1 MNSIYFKE
9 LIKDHFPQLDTR
21 IFNRDFT
28 DPTFGA
34 GQPDEITNVYQ
45 EFPGLNDLPPLH
57 ATVLVISNQEI
68 TSNTAPPQL
77 AICAAPTPEPTHE
90 VCGGSKETS
99 DTAAPMLAIC
109 APPAPRDEPH
119 GATHTSATPAP
130 TDEPHGGATDITAT
144 PAPTNEPHGGA
155 TNTSATPATTD
166 EPHSGATDTSATPTP
181 TDGPHGGATDITAT
195 PAPVNEEPEV
205 DFAAAAAAVQSSL
218 SQSNAGKDV
227 FNDIFDSGST
237 TGGVEESTPLNSQE
251 KPKETLSAS
260 PIVSS
265 YI

>member
-9 LIKDHFPQLDTR
+9 LIKDHFPRLDPR

-34 GQPDEITNVYQ
+34 GMPDEFTNVYE
-45 EFPGLNDLPPLH
+45 EFTDLNDLPALH
-57 ATVLVISNQEI
+57 ATILVISNEQI
-68 TSNTAPPQL
+68 TSNTAPTQL

-90 VCGGSKETS
+90 VCGGSNETS

-119 GATHTSATPAP
+119 GGATSTGATPAPIDEPHGDTHTSATPAP
-130 TDEPHGGATDITAT
+130 TDEPHGTT
-144 PAPTNEPHGGA
+144 H
-155 TNTSATPATTD
+155 TS
-166 EPHSGATDTSATPTP
+166 
-181 TDGPHGGATDITAT
+181 AT
-195 PAPVNEEPEV
+195 PAPVNKEPEV

-218 SQSNAGKDV
+218 SQANDGKDV
-227 FNDIFDSGST
+227 FNDLFESGST
-237 TGGVEESTPLNSQE
+237 TGGVDESTPVNSQE
-251 KPKETLSAS
+251 KTKTSLSAS

-265 YI
+265 MI